1 MWGGLSI
8 GAVVF
13 CTSSCFERS
22 LWKHCSAMAL
32 RHWNKKYCKHCYS
45 FWGLVGWN
53 TLSGTRVQSRP
64 TLCTP
69 TPIREAFPNALL
81 GVEIWVREMWKW
93 LSLSS
98 FETLHLSLTAVSG
111 GCAFTQA
118 GDLCRSSQKK
128 VTRAKES
135 RQPPLP
141 PGGQGFHPPHH
152 PQVSSSRFS
161 SAFSWAAF
169 LFWSPPFCSSAH
181 LLPLQRFPRL
191 LGLLL
196 VCSGWTLLFAFR
208 RARTLSAPFLLFYRA
223 VQTAQSHRMAHVPED
238 MLWQRRH
245 ARTAKSKNP
254 LQEWA
259 RTKSLK
265 NSTGRIDAENT
276 DSKLDMG
283 SVVFACASAVTATA
297 LSEVN
302 NCLVRNSPYSKAEHI
317 PGQNS
322 SKLLMIALT
331 GLELQLAQLLFF
343 SLRTCLNFAHDPP
356 SKARCV
362 QPTHVETCWLFF
374 LVMCFFPLS

>member
-118 GDLCRSSQKK
+118 GDLSRSSQKK

-135 RQPPLP
+135 RQLPLP

-152 PQVSSSRFS
+152 PQHALFISHLTTWLRTRRFSEPTFRPSPEPKIIGKTQWFATFLPFRAPASSFFALFLFSDLLSSALLLSDSSHLCFSLSILSDVWLLNFLRICIKERVSSSREAQRNRLHGLDPPGRCLPIAF
-161 SAFSWAAF
+161 AFSDLILRSKKFRIMMPRLSIRLADT
-169 LFWSPPFCSSAH
+169 LPNKIQS
-181 LLPLQRFPRL
+181 LETKLPL
-191 LGLLL
+191 
-196 VCSGWTLLFAFR
+196 AR
-208 RARTLSAPFLLFYRA
+208 RRSNSFKAQKTPKDTTITTTMYR
-223 VQTAQSHRMAHVPED
+223 S
-238 MLWQRRH
+238 
-245 ARTAKSKNP
+245 N
-254 LQEWA
+254 
-259 RTKSLK
+259 
-265 NSTGRIDAENT
+265 
-276 DSKLDMG
+276 
-283 SVVFACASAVTATA
+283 
-297 LSEVN
+297 
-302 NCLVRNSPYSKAEHI
+302 I
-317 PGQNS
+317 PN
-322 SKLLMIALT
+322 A
-331 GLELQLAQLLFF
+331 
-343 SLRTCLNFAHDPP
+343 
-356 SKARCV
+356 
-362 QPTHVETCWLFF
+362 
-374 LVMCFFPLS
+374 